1 MLFYL
6 QLIELELNGM
16 TLLL

>member
-6 QLIELELNGM
+6 QLIELELNG
-16 TLLL
+16 TNLLL

>member
-16 TLLL
+16 NLLL